1 MDFGDGGLVVRSWFR
16 GIGITE
22 AVIEGLLILAIVV
35 LRCSASPGILVFVVI
50 IFVAAGIKAFIWSI
64 VSIILF
70 AETIKPQCDGRIYGY
85 GLALVIIHS
94 ISLASACCECVR
106 KRRSD

>member
-1 MDFGDGGLVVRSWFR
+1 MDFGDGGLIVRNWFQ

-22 AVIEGLLILAIVV
+22 AVIEGLLILAIVA
-35 LRCSASPGILVFVVI
+35 LRCSSSPSILVFVIV
-50 IFVAAGIKAFIWSI
+50 IFVAAAIKAFIWSI

-70 AETIKPQCDGRIYGY
+70 AETINPQCEGRIYGY

-106 KRRSD
+106 KKRSS

>member
-1 MDFGDGGLVVRSWFR
+1 MDFGDGGLIVRNWFR

-22 AVIEGLLILAIVV
+22 AVIEGLLILAVV
-35 LRCSASPGILVFVVI
+35 EIRCSASQVILIFVVV
-50 IFVAAGIKAFIWSI
+50 IFIAAGIKAFIWSI

-70 AETIKPQCDGRIYGY
+70 AETIQPQCEGRIYDY

-94 ISLASACCECVR
+94 ISLASACCECIR
-106 KRRSD
+106 KKRSS